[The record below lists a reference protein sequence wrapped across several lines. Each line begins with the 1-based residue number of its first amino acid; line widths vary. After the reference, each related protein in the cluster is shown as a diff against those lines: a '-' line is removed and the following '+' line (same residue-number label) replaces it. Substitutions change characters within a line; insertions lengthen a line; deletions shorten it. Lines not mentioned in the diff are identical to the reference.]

1 MRFNLETIMSEQLI
15 NTLVRKEARQLGAYN
30 AGLSDEA
37 VRAHYNVDTIARLA
51 SNENPL
57 GASPQVITALQE
69 SARLSAIYPDPSSQQ
84 LRDALAQTNGV
95 DANRVIIGNGSEDLL
110 KLLCLAFVNPG
121 DRVVTL
127 LPSFGLHLIYPQM
140 MGANVTGVPVNA
152 QMAFDVAAWQQALQ
166 TPAKMVMFSNPSNPV
181 GCMLDGDGFQRL
193 IDSSPQDCLLVIDEA
208 YYEYC
213 TQLDGY
219 PDSLAV
225 LQHQARPW
233 IVLRTF
239 SKAYGLAGLRVG
251 YGLASDPAL
260 VDILNRVRT
269 PFNINRAAQAAA
281 IVALHDNDHTARSVA
296 HVNAQRTWLADQLTQ
311 LQLQV
316 VPSSANFLFFRTARD
331 SAALAQR
338 LLPFGVIVKPWLEPG
353 YTHWIRVS
361 VGSAADNQRFISALR
376 QVL

>member
-1 MRFNLETIMSEQLI
+1 MSEQLI

-84 LRDALAQTNGV
+84 LRDALAQTSGV

-152 QMAFDVAAWQQALQ
+152 QMAFDVAAWQQALR

-181 GCMLDGDGFQRL
+181 GCMLDRDGFQRL
-193 IDSSPQDCLLVIDEA
+193 VDSAPQDCLLVIDEA

-213 TQLDGY
+213 AQLDGY

-225 LQHQARPW
+225 LQHQSRPW
-233 IVLRTF
+233 VVLRTF

-269 PFNINRAAQAAA
+269 PFNINRSAQAAA
-281 IVALHDNDHTARSVA
+281 IAALHDSDHTARSVA
-296 HVNAQRTWLADQLTQ
+296 HVSAQRTWLADQLTQ
-311 LQLQV
+311 LRLQV
-316 VPSSANFLFFRTARD
+316 VLSSANFLFFRTAGD

-361 VGSAADNQRFISALR
+361 VGSAVDNQRFISALR